1 MNLKNFYV
9 FIYNDLCILQVEKL
23 MDNKP
28 YIIETKFDG
37 ERILLHKQDGE
48 YKYFSRR

>member
-1 MNLKNFYV
+1 MYIV
-9 FIYNDLCILQVEKL
+9 FIYLFIPPYIKQVEKL
-23 MDNKP
+23 MDGKP

-37 ERILLHKQDGE
+37 ERILLHKQEGE